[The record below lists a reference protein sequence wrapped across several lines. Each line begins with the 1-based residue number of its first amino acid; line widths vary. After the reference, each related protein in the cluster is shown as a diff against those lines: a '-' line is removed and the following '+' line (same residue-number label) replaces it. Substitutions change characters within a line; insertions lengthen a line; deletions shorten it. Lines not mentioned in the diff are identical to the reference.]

1 MRSGHSDDARIVMPN
16 GIAVA
21 AQAQLTGMFYA
32 LPACFSLSEQFK
44 SSLMMLLGNR
54 RAIDVIV

>member
-1 MRSGHSDDARIVMPN
+1 MPN

-21 AQAQLTGMFYA
+21 AQAQLTGMFHA
-32 LPACFSLSEQFK
+32 LPACFSLYEQFK
-44 SSLMMLLGNR
+44 SSLMILLGYR